1 MAPAAV
7 VFGAAAIV
15 ALAIVLRTNPRR
27 PQRPGGRGRCCER
40 SHRTSDGS
48 IAFAEAPLSMLPPVA
63 TSADWTFLS
72 NHGHVLVALAR
83 DPEATMREV
92 AHHVGITERAVQL
105 LVRDLE
111 QAGYLQI
118 TRVGR
123 RNRYTIATELPLRH
137 PLERDTAI
145 GDFLGL
151 LSHHA
156 VP

>member
-1 MAPAAV
+1 MSRTLAPGPPTAAS
-7 VFGAAAIV
+7 
-15 ALAIVLRTNPRR
+15 P
-27 PQRPGGRGRCCER
+27 
-40 SHRTSDGS
+40 
-48 IAFAEAPLSMLPPVA
+48 FAKPLLSMLPPVA

-151 LSHHA
+151 LSRHA